1 MVFVI
6 YKNVILSI
14 EYCTQHSVQ
23 ELSSSLFYSSS
34 GGQFSESVTPGKLFM
49 FIPGRKPV
57 PAIPWMMLLLVRCCV
72 KINQHVC
79 SGERP

>member
-23 ELSSSLFYSSS
+23 ELSSSLFILLQE
-34 GGQFSESVTPGKLFM
+34 GVSENVTPGKLFM

-57 PAIPWMMLLLVRCCV
+57 PAIPWMMLFAGTLLCE
-72 KINQHVC
+72 N
-79 SGERP
+79 

>member
-1 MVFVI
+1 VFVI

-57 PAIPWMMLLLVRCCV
+57 PAIPWMMLFAGTLLCE
-72 KINQHVC
+72 N
-79 SGERP
+79 

>member
-1 MVFVI
+1 M
-6 YKNVILSI
+6 S
-14 EYCTQHSVQ
+14 TQHSAQ

-57 PAIPWMMLLLVRCCV
+57 PAIPWMMFFAGTLLCE
-72 KINQHVC
+72 N
-79 SGERP
+79 